1 MIPFDY
7 LALRLIRRVAPRFLV
22 QGAMRLRLGI
32 ASGMETRLPEEAAQ
46 RYVDALASAR
56 RTLEGAT
63 VLVFG
68 YGGSFGLPVAL
79 LRRGARHVV
88 LCDPYAVPD
97 RPANRALAAQA
108 APYLRLLDGEAVP
121 DPAWITLVEQ
131 DVRQYAASGRQAVDL
146 VLSSSVYEHLEDPEV
161 VTADL
166 AQVTADLGYHLHFID
181 LRDHFFKYP
190 FEMLCH
196 SEAAWQRYLN
206 PTSHLNR
213 YRVGQYEAV
222 FRRHFGEVR
231 WEALSRDPQA
241 FDRAKARIRPEY
253 LTGDDNLDSVT
264 RIVVHAAK
272 PSRRRQGA

>member
-1 MIPFDY
+1 MIPLDY
-7 LALRLIRRVAPRFLV
+7 LVLRLLRRAAPAPLMRR
-22 QGAMRLRLGI
+22 AMRLRLGVV
-32 ASGMETRLPEEAAQ
+32 SGMETRLPEEAAQ
-46 RYVDALASAR
+46 RYVDALAAVR
-56 RTLEGAT
+56 RSLQGAS

-88 LCDPYAVPD
+88 LCDPYAVSD

-131 DVRQYAASGRQAVDL
+131 DVRQYAASGRQAVEL
-146 VLSSSVYEHLEDPEV
+146 VLSSSVFEHLEDPEAA
-161 VTADL
+161 TAAL
-166 AQVTADLGYHLHFID
+166 AQVTAESGYHLHLID

-196 SEAAWQRYLN
+196 SEAAWRRFLN

-253 LTGDDNLDSVT
+253 LTGDENLDAVT
-264 RIVVHAAK
+264 RIVVHAGM
-272 PSRRRQGA
+272 PRRGRQGA